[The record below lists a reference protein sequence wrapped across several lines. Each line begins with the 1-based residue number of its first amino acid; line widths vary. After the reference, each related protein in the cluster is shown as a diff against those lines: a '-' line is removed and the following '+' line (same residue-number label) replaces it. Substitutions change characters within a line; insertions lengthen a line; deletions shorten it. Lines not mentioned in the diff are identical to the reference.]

1 LVLLGHLDAGHAEP
15 SLFTSWTFD
24 PLATVVIVLAGYA
37 YYRRT
42 ATLAHRGTPVASWRQ
57 ALFGVGLV
65 SLVIALFSP
74 VDAFSE
80 EQFFFVH
87 MVQHVL
93 IGEVAPL
100 AMVIGLTGPVLR
112 PVLRFHWVQRLRVL
126 AHPLIA
132 WPLWAVNLYL
142 WHVPF
147 FYEAALHHQVVHALE
162 HACFFTAGALFW
174 AAVVEPLPGPAWF
187 GTGAK
192 LLYIVAARLTG
203 MVLANVLL
211 WSQGPFYGTYVHS
224 TERWGISASADQG
237 IAGST
242 MMIVDSVITLAAI
255 AWLFLKLAEESE
267 QRQQLIESGIDPA
280 AASRAVRYG
289 RGAEL
294 ADRG

>member
-1 LVLLGHLDAGHAEP
+1 VLLGHVDAGHAEP

-24 PLATVVIVLAGYA
+24 PLAAVVIALVGYA

-42 ATLAHRGTPVASWRQ
+42 ATLAHRGTPVAGWRR
-57 ALFGVGLV
+57 ALFGLGLAA
-65 SLVIALFSP
+65 LVIALFSP
-74 VDAFSE
+74 VDEFSE

-87 MVQHVL
+87 MIQHVL

-100 AMVIGLTGPVLR
+100 AMIIGLTGPVLR

-132 WPLWAVNLYL
+132 WPLWAVNLYV

-211 WSQGPFYGTYVHS
+211 WAQDPFYSTYVHS

-237 IAGST
+237 IAGSV
-242 MMIVDSVITLAAI
+242 MMIIDSVITLAAI

-267 QRQQLIESGIDPA
+267 QRQQLIERGVDPA
-280 AASRAVRYG
+280 VASRAVRYG

-294 ADRG
+294 ADGG